1 MITMGLV
8 LMGAGVA
15 VVAAFVWLN
24 LRDTRDYGGN
34 GLPGGA
40 VRERSVGFGLASAAV
55 LFVGVVIF
63 SLGAAIV
70 GTTMGYG
77 RF

>member
-1 MITMGLV
+1 MITIGLV

-15 VVAAFVWLN
+15 VMAAFVWLN
-24 LRDTRDYGGN
+24 LRDTKDYGP
-34 GLPGGA
+34 GLPAGA
-40 VRERSVGFGLASAAV
+40 VRERGVAFGIASAAV
-55 LFVGVVIF
+55 LLAGFVLF